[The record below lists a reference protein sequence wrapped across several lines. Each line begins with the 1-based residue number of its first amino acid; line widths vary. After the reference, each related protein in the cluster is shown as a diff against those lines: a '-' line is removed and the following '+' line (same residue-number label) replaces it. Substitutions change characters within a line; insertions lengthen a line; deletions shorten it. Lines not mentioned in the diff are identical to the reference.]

1 MRKVLW
7 ISRHQMTPSQLS
19 DLERIMG
26 DGVELV
32 PVRETVTDLQ
42 KLAGSLRQVDAVAAV
57 LPTELLAQ
65 LVAMANKQGIPVI
78 QAVSERRPSGKIVTL
93 ADGRQ
98 EPEMLFV
105 HAGWQQIVKLELETR
120 ML

>member
-1 MRKVLW
+1 MKKVLW
-7 ISRHQMTPSQLS
+7 ISRHQMTPQQLA
-19 DLERIMG
+19 DLERIMA
-26 DGVELV
+26 DRVEV
-32 PVRETVTDLQ
+32 CPYKETVSDIETLAPLLQ
-42 KLAGSLRQVDAVAAV
+42 GVDTVAAV

-78 QAVSERRPSGKIVTL
+78 QAVSERRPSGKILIL

-105 HAGWQQIVKLELETR
+105 HAGWQQIVKLEIETK

>member
-7 ISRHQMTPSQLS
+7 ISRHEMTAAQLS

-26 DGVELV
+26 DAVELV

-42 KLAGSLRQVDAVAAV
+42 KLADSLRQVDAVAAV
-57 LPTELLAQ
+57 LPAELLAQ
-65 LVAMANKQGIPVI
+65 LVAMANKQGLPVM
-78 QAVSERRPSGKIVTL
+78 QAVSERRPSGKSVTL

-105 HAGWQQIVKLELETR
+105 HARWQQIVQLKIETR